1 MCHEC
6 EAALLNEIG
15 LHGITEYKIERHGSH
30 RTLLFT
36 FREKPIRLVFGVNP
50 SDRHH
55 LQNALR
61 DLRREMGVKRII
73 DKRPGDRR
81 RAAPR
86 LRRPTEAVTLPKLTA
101 PPRPDPWAALRGPG
115 GGPSCAGRHGTR
127 AGRADEPHP
136 PALPAVRPAPPLAG
150 DAVMPITAPRPPFRG
165 TADESR
171 SGPYRSRRASN
182 LHILIGV
189 LWCKKLRDDETALF

>member
-101 PPRPDPWAALRGPG
+101 PPRPDPWAALRALAAARPV
-115 GGPSCAGRHGTR
+115 PDATEPEPAAPTSRIRLPCPQFGR
-127 AGRADEPHP
+127 
-136 PALPAVRPAPPLAG
+136 RP
-150 DAVMPITAPRPPFRG
+150 R
-165 TADESR
+165 
-171 SGPYRSRRASN
+171 
-182 LHILIGV
+182 
-189 LWCKKLRDDETALF
+189 WQETP